1 MRINANYKLREIAG
15 ETIVVNQGATE
26 TNLTRIISLNA
37 SARLLWEKLSD
48 KDFEVEDAANILCNV
63 YGIEEGQA
71 GQDAAAWVQALKKC
85 NIIAE

>member
-1 MRINANYKLREIAG
+1 MRISTNYKLREIAG
-15 ETIVVNQGATE
+15 ETIVVNQSATE

-37 SARLLWEKLSD
+37 SARLLWEKLFD
-48 KDFEVEDAANILCNV
+48 KDFELQDAANILCNA

-85 NIIAE
+85 DIIAE